1 MHLIEIDHRSQS
13 SFHHF
18 FLTEEQRF
26 LLAIGLRY
34 GGDFVFENAGDGA
47 EVCSTGFLFWVLQ
60 FGSLSFWNP
69 FGNILERDAER
80 EEGMGLLQTSSGK
93 EKYTCF
99 SLFGTP
105 ILRGRAIRCFYAL
118 GNIEGWLG
126 TLAATLETRGNFS
139 HLFNHD
145 NPWTIAQGYEPHIKG
160 TFLEVHVY
168 KRDWLVE

>member
-69 FGNILERDAER
+69 FGNILERE
-80 EEGMGLLQTSSGK
+80 M
-93 EKYTCF
+93 
-99 SLFGTP
+99 
-105 ILRGRAIRCFYAL
+105 LRGRKEWVFCKHLR
-118 GNIEGWLG
+118 GKKS
-126 TLAATLETRGNFS
+126 TLVF
-139 HLFNHD
+139 H
-145 NPWTIAQGYEPHIKG
+145 
-160 TFLEVHVY
+160 FLERQLCGGEPFDASMLWGTSRGGWELLLLPWRRGEIFPTSLTMTIPGLLRKVMSPI
-168 KRDWLVE
+168 

>member
-47 EVCSTGFLFWVLQ
+47 EVCSTGFLFRVLQ

-69 FGNILERDAER
+69 FGNILERE
-80 EEGMGLLQTSSGK
+80 M
-93 EKYTCF
+93 
-99 SLFGTP
+99 
-105 ILRGRAIRCFYAL
+105 LRGRKERVFCKHL
-118 GNIEGWLG
+118 RGKKS
-126 TLAATLETRGNFS
+126 TLVL
-139 HLFNHD
+139 
-145 NPWTIAQGYEPHIKG
+145 
-160 TFLEVHVY
+160 VY
-168 KRDWLVE
+168 FQ

>member
-1 MHLIEIDHRSQS
+1 MRSIDRWMHLIEIDHRSQS

-47 EVCSTGFLFWVLQ
+47 EVCSTGFLFRVLQ
-60 FGSLSFWNP
+60 LGFLSFWNP
-69 FGNILERDAER
+69 FGNILEKKMLRGR
-80 EEGMGLLQTSSGK
+80 KGVGVLQISSGK
-93 EKYTCF
+93 GKHTCF

-105 ILRGRAIRCFYAL
+105 IVRGRAIRCFYAL

-126 TLAATLETRGNFS
+126 TLAATL
-139 HLFNHD
+139 
-145 NPWTIAQGYEPHIKG
+145 
-160 TFLEVHVY
+160 
-168 KRDWLVE
+168 